1 MQQTQFTAIIKGT
14 MKKLPS
20 MTEYVMWLFSQ
31 DIKDIILEEKS
42 WREIRLYQ
50 ILDYAQ
56 LLQYPLSLGQFIPC
70 DSKGNPIEKPE
81 HKNPGHSTFEM
92 HQVQEYQEAVDRV
105 IFEGWESVPD
115 IVSNY
120 KGGGVYS
127 QKVGYI
133 DGRMKYKTIEDAI
146 TAKIELHLK
155 DKPAKELGLT
165 FQKSLGV

>member
-1 MQQTQFTAIIKGT
+1 MQQGQFTAIIKGT

-50 ILDYAQ
+50 IRDYAQ
-56 LLQYPLSLGQFIPC
+56 LLQVPLSLGQFIPC

-92 HQVQEYQEAVDRV
+92 HQVQEYQEAVDSC
-105 IFEGWESVPD
+105 IFEGWVIGSNGFLVNEFGGSIGLITDKGFKFFHKDGVP
-115 IVSNY
+115 NW
-120 KGGGVYS
+120 
-127 QKVGYI
+127 
-133 DGRMKYKTIEDAI
+133 KTIEDLI
-146 TAKIELHLK
+146 NNEFTLHLK
-155 DKPAKELGLT
+155 DKPAKELQL
-165 FQKSLGV
+165 